1 MAGSDRPR
9 DPVERASDGTTDRY
23 DVADWESRTRVDG
36 LAERVHTG
44 LTTTARW
51 GVVLLALVTF
61 VAQLGLVT
69 SALWYRPTLGV
80 LTVASVVPA
89 ILLAGTIWYWNPTMR
104 EPLWPLSVT
113 FLLSVLLASVA
124 ATVNSLF
131 QPVVTAL
138 PFVGMVVFF
147 FLVVG
152 PIEETVKWL
161 AVRLHAYRTDD
172 FDAVIDGAVYGAVAG
187 LGFATIE
194 NALYISKG
202 LFDSGTIA
210 LSGGFGRMLSV
221 ATQRAFVGPGHVLYS
236 AIAGYYLGLAKFNP
250 DDRGPI
256 AVKGLLLAAGIHATY
271 NSLVSNLPYD
281 ALGGGVAF
289 VAFVLAFDGLVG
301 YFLYRKLSRYRTAYD
316 EVAAGDQ
323 SEAVSAD

>member
-1 MAGSDRPR
+1 MTGSDRPR
-9 DPVERASDGTTDRY
+9 DPVESNGRTNRY
-23 DVADWESRTRVDG
+23 EVTDWESRTRLDAV
-36 LAERVHTG
+36 AETVHGG
-44 LTTTARW
+44 LTRSARW
-51 GVVLLALVTF
+51 GVILLALLTF

-69 SALWYRPTLGV
+69 SALWYRPTLGI

-89 ILLAGTIWYWNPTMR
+89 FLLAGAIWYGNPTMR
-104 EPLWPLSVT
+104 EPVWPLSVT
-113 FLLSVLLASVA
+113 FLLSVLFASFA
-124 ATVNSLF
+124 ATLNSAL
-131 QPVVTAL
+131 QPLVTAL

-161 AVRLHAYRTDD
+161 AVRLHAYRGDD

-194 NALYISKG
+194 NALYISKV

-210 LSGGFGRMLSV
+210 LSGGFGQMLSV

-256 AVKGLLLAAGIHATY
+256 VVKGLLIAAGIHATY
-271 NSLVSNLPYD
+271 NSLASNLPYD
-281 ALGGGVAF
+281 VFGGGIAF
-289 VAFVLAFDGLVG
+289 VAFVLLFDGLVG
-301 YFLYRKLSRYRTAYD
+301 YFLYRKLSRYRAAYD
-316 EVAAGDQ
+316 EAASTNESD
-323 SEAVSAD
+323 AVSAD

>member
-1 MAGSDRPR
+1 MAGSDRQH
-9 DPVERASDGTTDRY
+9 DPIESNGGPDRY
-23 DVADWESRTRVDG
+23 EVTGWESRTRLDAVAETVHGG
-36 LAERVHTG
+36 LQRS
-44 LTTTARW
+44 ARW
-51 GVVLLALVTF
+51 AVILLAVVTF
-61 VAQLGLVT
+61 VAQLGLVA
-69 SALWYRPTLGV
+69 SALVYRPTLGL
-80 LTVASVVPA
+80 LTVLSVVPA
-89 ILLAGTIWYWNPTMR
+89 FLLAGAIWYGNPTMR
-104 EPLWPLSVT
+104 EPIWPLSVT
-113 FLLSVLLASVA
+113 FLLSVLFASFA
-124 ATVNSLF
+124 ATLNGAL

-161 AVRLHAYRTDD
+161 SVRLHAYRSDD

-202 LFDSGTIA
+202 LFESGTLA
-210 LSGGFGRMLSV
+210 MSGGFEQMLSA

-256 AVKGLLLAAGIHATY
+256 VVKGLLLAAGIHATY

-281 ALGGGVAF
+281 ALGGGIGF

-301 YFLYRKLSRYRTAYD
+301 YFLYRKLSRYRDAYD
-316 EVAAGDQ
+316 EVAAENQ
-323 SEAVSAD
+323 SNAVSAD